1 MGSKPSY
8 LNTGVPIEVAD
19 RTLRIYQGGVP
30 GRKLPLTPGLAVKAS
45 PPPKPGRDQEP
56 ATKVGTIPVY
66 LELRA
71 IKKPE
76 SKDNSVVG
84 DKLFRPKHIAVII
97 NSDNSL
103 IKGLKKCLT
112 HSSDNDNSNN
122 SSKHVAMKQFFPASI
137 YTRFYKIQQLLK

>member
-1 MGSKPSY
+1 MMGSKPSY

-56 ATKVGTIPVY
+56 ATKVGTNQVY
-66 LELRA
+66 LKLRA

-76 SKDNSVVG
+76 SKDDSLVG
-84 DKLFRPKHIAVII
+84 DY
-97 NSDNSL
+97 
-103 IKGLKKCLT
+103 
-112 HSSDNDNSNN
+112 
-122 SSKHVAMKQFFPASI
+122 M
-137 YTRFYKIQQLLK
+137 

>member
-1 MGSKPSY
+1 MMGSKPSY

-66 LELRA
+66 LKLRA

-76 SKDNSVVG
+76 SKDDSVVG
-84 DKLFRPKHIAVII
+84 DY
-97 NSDNSL
+97 
-103 IKGLKKCLT
+103 
-112 HSSDNDNSNN
+112 
-122 SSKHVAMKQFFPASI
+122 M
-137 YTRFYKIQQLLK
+137 